1 MKTIYLNV
9 IIILLSGSILT
20 SCFDLEYENF
30 SRIDSGNFPAGEA
43 DLEAAAIGVYHTLTN
58 SYVQVYLDRA
68 GWTLNEL
75 CTDELNTAWGHV
87 WNETDN
93 FLWAANDMA
102 GKDVYYEYM
111 KGITKATRIIDA
123 FEHSSVDE
131 IKKTKYVSELR
142 VLRVFYA
149 ELLYNMF
156 GAVPIVIDPEIAND
170 VNAVWQPERPSKEKY
185 VSFMI
190 NEVLQSYEDLDETV
204 SAQDHGRLTQGAAL
218 TLLMKIYLNDK
229 QWQNAAEI
237 ADKIIGLNVYDILSS
252 YKSVFDIQ
260 NEGPGN
266 KEVIFSIGRIT
277 SNTNYAWTYFAAVMP
292 STPLYKPQN
301 GVPMSI
307 WGGIKMPWEFYDK
320 FEEDDARLETI
331 VRYYEDVRGR
341 TVDFRTVDHPKATGA
356 APMKYSEDP
365 EHKGALQGNDVIV
378 YRYADVLL
386 SRAEAL
392 NELNGPT
399 QECIDLINEIRGR
412 ANATLIKAV
421 DYSQETLRDFLLDER
436 GRELF
441 CEGHRRSDLIRFGK
455 FIEVAQAAG
464 INAKPHHVLYPI
476 PQSVLDENPKIKPNP
491 GYQN

>member
-1 MKTIYLNV
+1 MKRIYYNFIL
-9 IIILLSGSILT
+9 ILLSGSLLT

-30 SRIDSGNFPAGEA
+30 SSIDSGNFPGSEA

-58 SYVQVYLDRA
+58 SYVPDYLDRA

-75 CTDELNTAWGHV
+75 CTDELNTSWGHV

-123 FEHSSVDE
+123 FENSSVDD
-131 IKKTKYVSELR
+131 IKKTKYVAELR

-156 GAVPIVIDPEIAND
+156 GAVPIVTDPEIAND
-170 VNAVWQPERPSKEKY
+170 VNVVWQPVRPSKDDY
-185 VSFMI
+185 VSFMV
-190 NEVLQSYEDLDETV
+190 NEVLESYEDLDETV
-204 SAQDHGRLTQGAAL
+204 SAQDYGRLTKGAAL
-218 TLLMKIYLNDK
+218 TLLMKIYMNDK
-229 QWQNAAEI
+229 QWQNAATISE
-237 ADKIIGLNVYDILSS
+237 KIMALNVYDILSS
-252 YKSVFDIQ
+252 YQSVFDIQ

-266 KEVIFSIGRIT
+266 KEIIFSIGRIT
-277 SNTNYAWTYFAAVMP
+277 SSTNYAWTYFACVMP
-292 STPLYKPQN
+292 STPLYKPEN
-301 GVPMSI
+301 GVAMSI

-320 FEEDDARLETI
+320 YEEGDARLGSI
-331 VRYYEDVRGR
+331 VRYYQDARGNS
-341 TVDFRTVDHPKATGA
+341 VDFRTVDHPKATGA

-365 EHKGALQGNDVIV
+365 EHKGALQGNDAIV
-378 YRYADVLL
+378 FRYADVLL
-386 SRAEAL
+386 SRAEVL
-392 NELNGPT
+392 NELAGPT
-399 QECIDLINEIRGR
+399 QECIDLINEVRGR
-412 ANATLIKAV
+412 ANASLIKIGE
-421 DYSQETLRDFLLDER
+421 YTKETLRDFLLDER

-464 INAKPHHVLYPI
+464 INAQPHHVVYPI
-476 PQSVLDENPKIKPNP
+476 PQSALDENPKIKQNP
-491 GYQN
+491 DYEN